1 MNEDD
6 EYEYLD
12 YLPEYNIPEEPLP
25 MVFNGPDGKLMTIYD
40 ESPCAL
46 WCGKSIVGTFR
57 TCGDA
62 LNYAFDE
69 GFIND

>member
-6 EYEYLD
+6 EYEFLD
-12 YLPEYNIPEEPLP
+12 YLPECNMPKEPLP

-40 ESPCAL
+40 ETPCSL
-46 WCGKSIVGTFR
+46 WCGKSIVAVFR
-57 TCGDA
+57 TSGAA
-62 LNYAFDE
+62 LDYAFEE